1 MGTPKEWKRLRTG
14 DATDY
19 TILRI
24 REDLVSDPRTGAGR
38 PRVIIEA
45 PDWVNIIPVTIDEQV
60 VLVRQFRFGI
70 WSPALEIPGGMVDP
84 GEDPLSAAVREL
96 EEETGYTVERLEP
109 LARFYPSPGFCTEL
123 LHVFLGLGLRVCTV
137 AADEEEDLELVRL
150 PLRKALE
157 LVRRGEIIDAKT
169 VVGLLAYRD
178 LTEYRS
184 VARPSVGPA

>member
-96 EEETGYTVERLEP
+96 EEETGYL
-109 LARFYPSPGFCTEL
+109 PGGR
-123 LHVFLGLGLRVCTV
+123 VISLG
-137 AADEEEDLELVRL
+137 
-150 PLRKALE
+150 
-157 LVRRGEIIDAKT
+157 
-169 VVGLLAYRD
+169 
-178 LTEYRS
+178 
-184 VARPSVGPA
+184 

>member
-1 MGTPKEWKRLRTG
+1 MAARMPGVADREVYTGRVVTLRLRDFRGADGQT
-14 DATDY
+14 
-19 TILRI
+19 RR
-24 REDLVSDPRTGAGR
+24 REIVEHAPGAA
-38 PRVIIEA
+38 VLA
-45 PDWVNIIPVTIDEQV
+45 VDEHGHV
-60 VLVRQFRFGI
+60 LLVRQYRAAVDAWLLELPAGI
-70 WSPALEIPGGMVDP
+70 VDP
-84 GEDPLSAAVREL
+84 GEEPVACARREL